1 MQRIAQKP
9 GRGVVEGDTGFV
21 AGSFDSE
28 DEHGTRIGTE
38 EFASVAQ
45 PFPRCKL
52 LILCLV
58 FGNTRPRIPAP
69 MPIVRV
75 KENEPFDVAL
85 RRFKRAVEKTGL
97 LTELRAREFYEKPTA
112 ERKRKHAAA
121 VKRRYKRMRAQ
132 MLPPKLY

>member
-1 MQRIAQKP
+1 MGGARAAARA
-9 GRGVVEGDTGFV
+9 RG
-21 AGSFDSE
+21 
-28 DEHGTRIGTE
+28 
-38 EFASVAQ
+38 
-45 PFPRCKL
+45 KN
-52 LILCLV
+52 LILCVV
-58 FGNTRPRIPAP
+58 FRHPLTETPP